1 MNYQIKEK
9 LFTFG
14 NTFDI
19 LDEGGRP
26 AFHVKGQVFS
36 WGKKLSFQNMSG
48 AELAFIQ
55 QKPALFRTE
64 YHILQNGRPM
74 VEMMKRPT
82 FFKPVFDMNLAG
94 RGPVEVQGNF
104 IAHEFKFEHRG
115 QVLAHV
121 SKARWSWS
129 DSYGVSI
136 ADGEDDVLFLAACIV
151 IDQVLHD
158 GKD

>member
-9 LFTFG
+9 LFTLG

-19 LDEGGRP
+19 LDENGHP
-26 AFHVKGQVFS
+26 AYHVKSQFFS
-36 WGKKLSFQNMSG
+36 WGKKLFFENMSG
-48 AELAFIQ
+48 QELAFIQ
-55 QKPALFRTE
+55 QKPAFFRTE
-64 YHILQNGRPM
+64 YHILQNGTPK
-74 VEMMKRPT
+74 VHLLKRPT
-82 FFKPVFDMNLAG
+82 FFKPVFDMLLIG
-94 RGPVEVQGNF
+94 KGPVEIQGNF
-104 IAHEFKFEHRG
+104 SAHEFQFKRGG

-136 ADGEDDVLFLAACIV
+136 ADGEEDVLFLAACIV

-158 GKD
+158 RSD